1 MKLSV
6 KSGVQRFYS
15 VKSLLQIGD
24 NVVDVLR
31 TDRKTD
37 GVVKNLLLVK
47 LLRRQLGVG
56 GGLGVDHQGLY
67 ICHIGQQR
75 EDLQRVDKGLCLFFA
90 AFDVKGEDGTAGGR
104 RIVWPSVPW
113 LRRYGPFSYWEWR
126 FSSSMMC
133 CGFGVACGGAGERH
147 F

>member
-24 NVVDVLR
+24 NVVDVLC

-37 GVVKNLLLVK
+37 RVVKNLLLVK
-47 LLRRQLGVG
+47 LLLRQLRVG
-56 GGLGVDHQGLY
+56 GGLGVNHQGLY

-75 EDLQRVDKGLCLFFA
+75 EQVQIVDEDASRILSALDISSASIKAFA
-90 AFDVKGEDGTAGGR
+90 SFSPPLMSKVKMEPAPLGKYLLYR
-104 RIVWPSVPW
+104 S
-113 LRRYGPFSYWEWR
+113 
-126 FSSSMMC
+126 
-133 CGFGVACGGAGERH
+133 
-147 F
+147 

>member
-24 NVVDVLR
+24 NVVDVLC

-37 GVVKNLLLVK
+37 GVVKNLLLVEL
-47 LLRRQLGVG
+47 LLRQLRVG
-56 GGLGVDHQGLY
+56 GGLGVNHQGLY

-75 EDLQRVDKGLCLFFA
+75 EDLQRIDKAFA
-90 AFDVKGEDGTAGGR
+90 SFSPPLMSKVKMEPAPLGKYLLYR
-104 RIVWPSVPW
+104 S
-113 LRRYGPFSYWEWR
+113 
-126 FSSSMMC
+126 
-133 CGFGVACGGAGERH
+133 
-147 F
+147 

>member
-24 NVVDVLR
+24 NVVDVLC

-37 GVVKNLLLVK
+37 GVVKNLLLVEL
-47 LLRRQLGVG
+47 LLRQLRVG

-90 AFDVKGEDGTAGGR
+90 ALDVKGEDGTGAVGEIF
-104 RIVWPSVPW
+104 IVQI
-113 LRRYGPFSYWEWR
+113 LI
-126 FSSSMMC
+126 C
-133 CGFGVACGGAGERH
+133 LLLH
-147 F
+147 I